1 MYGDSL
7 RPPRTI
13 SGARLGDAL
22 LVAIVLFLCPAWV
35 LRADETY
42 QSADV
47 AGNSDQTGTSTGQNS
62 AEQIEDAHT
71 PPHEMHFCWT
81 NCFTLTFAN
90 GIYSRTDG
98 SDETWTVERFTSA
111 AVVLHRHDV
120 PAAWNG
126 FSADVVYQGQ
136 VSNDQLISI
145 TVNGNPV
152 PDINLAWGFALE
164 TLPGSNAERDRRQS
178 AEAQAQAQAQSL
190 AVHSE
195 SPPNEVEP
203 AVEVDLSAADAPPPL
218 LNYEQAPCPEQGY
231 LWTPGYWSWRAAGYY
246 WVPGAW
252 VPPPRV
258 GVLWTPGYWAFM
270 GGIYMF
276 HAGYWGPHIGYYGG
290 ISYGY
295 GYFGSG
301 FVGGRWVGNSF
312 AYNKAVSNLSARVI
326 HNTYSETA
334 VNNAAG
340 KSVSYN
346 GGPGGATATP
356 TAEERAA
363 AAEPHM
369 SATPRQ
375 RQIVLLSASNPEL
388 MARTYSAHPV
398 IAATK
403 SPAVVNPP
411 GPVKADRTTAATASG
426 AHSRTHVQPNTTLH
440 PQGAVERP
448 VSRDTA
454 AHTRNEGDS
463 EHPAAPK
470 LTRATP
476 AKPQHPKQ

>member
-1 MYGDSL
+1 MLVYGDSL
-7 RPPRTI
+7 RHPRTI
-13 SGARLGDAL
+13 SAARLGDAL
-22 LVAIVLFLCPAWV
+22 LVAIVLLLCPAWV
-35 LRADETY
+35 LRAGETY

-47 AGNSDQTGTSTGQNS
+47 AGNSDQTDTSTGRNS

-81 NCFTLTFAN
+81 NCFTLTFEN
-90 GIYSRTDG
+90 GVYSRTDG
-98 SDETWTVERFTSA
+98 SDETWTVERFTPETL
-111 AVVLHRHDV
+111 VLHRRDV

-136 VSNDQLISI
+136 VSNDRLISV

-178 AEAQAQAQAQSL
+178 AQAQAQAL

-195 SPPNEVEP
+195 SPPDDVEP
-203 AVEVDLSAADAPPPL
+203 AVDVDLSAADAPPAL

-231 LWTPGYWSWRAAGYY
+231 LWTPGYWSWRGAGYY

-252 VPPPRV
+252 VQPPRV

-270 GGIYMF
+270 GGIYVF

-290 ISYGY
+290 INYGY

-301 FVGGRWVGNSF
+301 FAGGRWVDNSF
-312 AYNKAVSNLSARVI
+312 AYNKAVSNVNARVI
-326 HNTYSETA
+326 HNTYGETV
-334 VNNAAG
+334 VNNAAV
-340 KSVSYN
+340 KNVSYN
-346 GGPGGATATP
+346 GGPGGVTATP

-375 RQIVLLSASNPEL
+375 RQIVLQSASNPEL
-388 MARTYSAHPV
+388 LARTNSAHPV

-411 GPVKADRTTAATASG
+411 GVVKADSTTAATASG
-426 AHSRTHVQPNTTLH
+426 AHSRTHLQPDTTLH

-448 VSRDTA
+448 VTRDTA
-454 AHTRNEGDS
+454 GHTRDEGDS

-476 AKPQHPKQ
+476 AKPQPPRQ

>member
-1 MYGDSL
+1 MLMYGDSL
-7 RPPRTI
+7 RQPRTI
-13 SGARLGDAL
+13 SAARLGDAL
-22 LVAIVLFLCPAWV
+22 LIAIVLLLCPASV
-35 LRADETY
+35 LRAGETY

-47 AGNSDQTGTSTGQNS
+47 AGNSAQTETSTGQNS

-81 NCFTLTFAN
+81 NCFTLTFDS
-90 GIYSRTDG
+90 GVYRRTDG
-98 SDETWTVERFTSA
+98 TDETWTVERFTSGT
-111 AVVLHRHDV
+111 VVLHRHGV

-136 VSNDQLISI
+136 VSNDRLTSV

-152 PDINLAWGFALE
+152 ADIKLAWGFALE

-178 AEAQAQAQAQSL
+178 AQAQARVL

-195 SPPNEVEP
+195 SPPNDFET
-203 AVEVDLSAADAPPPL
+203 AVDVDLSAAEAPPPL

-231 LWTPGYWSWRAAGYY
+231 LWTPGYWSWRSAGYY

-252 VPPPRV
+252 VQPPRV
-258 GVLWTPGYWAFM
+258 GVLWTPGYWAFI
-270 GGIYMF
+270 GGIYVL

-290 ISYGY
+290 INYGY

-312 AYNKAVSNLSARVI
+312 AYNKAVSNVNARLTN
-326 HNTYSETA
+326 NTYSETM

-340 KSVSYN
+340 KGVSYN
-346 GGPGGATATP
+346 GGPGGATATS

-375 RQIVLLSASNPEL
+375 RQIVLQSASNPEL
-388 MARTYSAHPV
+388 MARTNSAHPV
-398 IAATK
+398 IAAAK
-403 SPAVVNPP
+403 SAAVVKPR
-411 GPVKADRTTAATASG
+411 GVVKADGTTAATASG
-426 AHSRTHVQPNTTLH
+426 AHSGTHVQPTLH
-440 PQGAVERP
+440 PQGTVQRP
-448 VSRDTA
+448 VTRDTA
-454 AHTRNEGDS
+454 AHTQDEGDPQ
-463 EHPAAPK
+463 HPAAPK
-470 LTRATP
+470 LTRASP

>member
-1 MYGDSL
+1 MLVYGDSPP
-7 RPPRTI
+7 PPRTI
-13 SGARLGDAL
+13 LAARLGDTL
-22 LVAIVLFLCPAWV
+22 LIAIVLLLCPAWV

-47 AGNSDQTGTSTGQNS
+47 ASNSDQT
-62 AEQIEDAHT
+62 DAS
-71 PPHEMHFCWT
+71 PHELHFCWT
-81 NCFTLTFAN
+81 NCFTLTSDK
-90 GIYSRTDG
+90 GVYRRTDG
-98 SDETWTVERFTSA
+98 SDETWTVERFTPTM
-111 AVVLHRHDV
+111 VVLHRHDV

-136 VSNDQLISI
+136 VSNDRLTNV

-164 TLPGSNAERDRRQS
+164 SLPGSNAERDRRQS
-178 AEAQAQAQAQSL
+178 AQAQAQAQAQTQAQTQTQTQTQAL
-190 AVHSE
+190 AVHSD
-195 SPPNEVEP
+195 SPPDDVEP
-203 AVEVDLSAADAPPPL
+203 AVGVDLSAADAPPPL

-231 LWTPGYWSWRAAGYY
+231 LWTPGYWGWRGAGYY

-252 VPPPRV
+252 VQPPQV

-270 GGIYMF
+270 GGIYVF
-276 HAGYWGPHIGYYGG
+276 HPGYWGPHIGYYGG
-290 ISYGY
+290 INYGY

-301 FVGGRWVGNSF
+301 FVGGRWVENSF
-312 AYNKAVSNLSARVI
+312 AYNKAVSNVNERAV
-326 HNTYSETA
+326 HNTYSEA
-334 VNNAAG
+334 VVHDVAL
-340 KSVSYN
+340 KDVSYN

-375 RQIVLLSASNPEL
+375 REIMLQSASNPEL
-388 MARTYSAHPV
+388 MARTSTAHPV
-398 IAATK
+398 MAARK
-403 SPAVVNPP
+403 SPAVAKPP
-411 GPVKADRTTAATASG
+411 GVAKADSTTAATASG
-426 AHSRTHVQPNTTLH
+426 THNRTHVQPNTALH

-448 VSRDTA
+448 VAQDIA
-454 AHTRNEGDS
+454 AHTQDEGDS

>member
-7 RPPRTI
+7 RHPRTI
-13 SGARLGDAL
+13 SAARLGDAL
-22 LVAIVLFLCPAWV
+22 LVAIVLLLCPAWV
-35 LRADETY
+35 LRAGETY

-47 AGNSDQTGTSTGQNS
+47 AGNSDQTDTSTGRNS

-81 NCFTLTFAN
+81 NCFTLTFEN
-90 GIYSRTDG
+90 GVYSRTDG
-98 SDETWTVERFTSA
+98 SDETWTVERFTPETL
-111 AVVLHRHDV
+111 VLHRRGV

-136 VSNDQLISI
+136 VSNDRLISV

-178 AEAQAQAQAQSL
+178 AQAQAQAL

-195 SPPNEVEP
+195 SPPDDVEP
-203 AVEVDLSAADAPPPL
+203 AVDVDLSAADAPPAL

-231 LWTPGYWSWRAAGYY
+231 LWTPGYWSWRGAGYY

-252 VPPPRV
+252 VQPPRV

-270 GGIYMF
+270 GGIYVF

-290 ISYGY
+290 INYGY

-301 FVGGRWVGNSF
+301 FAGGRWVDNSF
-312 AYNKAVSNLSARVI
+312 AYNKAVSNVNARVI
-326 HNTYSETA
+326 HNTYGETV
-334 VNNAAG
+334 VNNAAV
-340 KSVSYN
+340 KNVSYN
-346 GGPGGATATP
+346 GGPGGVTATP

-375 RQIVLLSASNPEL
+375 RQIVLQSASNPEL
-388 MARTYSAHPV
+388 LARTNSAHPV

-411 GPVKADRTTAATASG
+411 GVVKADSTTAATASG
-426 AHSRTHVQPNTTLH
+426 AHSRTHLQPDTTLH

-448 VSRDTA
+448 VTRDTA
-454 AHTRNEGDS
+454 GHTRDEGDS

-476 AKPQHPKQ
+476 AKPQPPRQ

>member
-7 RPPRTI
+7 RHPRTI
-13 SGARLGDAL
+13 SAARLGDAL
-22 LVAIVLFLCPAWV
+22 LVAIVLLLCPAWV
-35 LRADETY
+35 LRAGETY

-47 AGNSDQTGTSTGQNS
+47 AGNSDQTDTSTGRNS

-81 NCFTLTFAN
+81 NCFTLTFEN
-90 GIYSRTDG
+90 GVYSRTDG
-98 SDETWTVERFTSA
+98 SDETWTVERFTPETL
-111 AVVLHRHDV
+111 VLHRRDV

-136 VSNDQLISI
+136 VSNDRLISV

-178 AEAQAQAQAQSL
+178 AQAQAQAL

-195 SPPNEVEP
+195 SPPDDVEP
-203 AVEVDLSAADAPPPL
+203 AVDVDLSAADAPPAL

-231 LWTPGYWSWRAAGYY
+231 LWTPGYWSWRGAGYY

-252 VPPPRV
+252 VQPPRV

-270 GGIYMF
+270 GGIYVF

-290 ISYGY
+290 INYGY

-301 FVGGRWVGNSF
+301 FAGGRWVDNSF
-312 AYNKAVSNLSARVI
+312 AYNKAVSNVNARVI
-326 HNTYSETA
+326 HNTYGETV
-334 VNNAAG
+334 VNNAAV
-340 KSVSYN
+340 KNVSYN
-346 GGPGGATATP
+346 GGPGGVTATP

-375 RQIVLLSASNPEL
+375 RQIVLQSASNPEL
-388 MARTYSAHPV
+388 LARTNSAHPV

-411 GPVKADRTTAATASG
+411 GVVKADSTTAATASG
-426 AHSRTHVQPNTTLH
+426 AHSRTHLQPDTTLH

-448 VSRDTA
+448 VTRDTA
-454 AHTRNEGDS
+454 GHTRDEGDS

-476 AKPQHPKQ
+476 AKPQPPRQ

>member
-1 MYGDSL
+1 
-7 RPPRTI
+7 
-13 SGARLGDAL
+13 
-22 LVAIVLFLCPAWV
+22 
-35 LRADETY
+35 
-42 QSADV
+42 
-47 AGNSDQTGTSTGQNS
+47 
-62 AEQIEDAHT
+62 
-71 PPHEMHFCWT
+71 MHFCWT
-81 NCFTLTFAN
+81 NCFTLTFEN
-90 GIYSRTDG
+90 GVYSRTDG
-98 SDETWTVERFTSA
+98 SDETWTVERFTPETL
-111 AVVLHRHDV
+111 VLHRRGV

-136 VSNDQLISI
+136 VSNDRLISV

-178 AEAQAQAQAQSL
+178 AQAQAQAL

-195 SPPNEVEP
+195 SPPDDVEP
-203 AVEVDLSAADAPPPL
+203 AVDVDLSAADAPPAL

-231 LWTPGYWSWRAAGYY
+231 LWTPGYWSWRGAGYY

-252 VPPPRV
+252 VQPPRV

-270 GGIYMF
+270 GGIYVF

-290 ISYGY
+290 INYGY

-301 FVGGRWVGNSF
+301 FAGGRWVDNSF
-312 AYNKAVSNLSARVI
+312 AYNKAVSNVNARVI
-326 HNTYSETA
+326 HNTYGETV
-334 VNNAAG
+334 VNNAAV
-340 KSVSYN
+340 KNVSYN
-346 GGPGGATATP
+346 GGPGGVTATP

-375 RQIVLLSASNPEL
+375 RQIVLQSASNPEL
-388 MARTYSAHPV
+388 LARTNSAHPV

-411 GPVKADRTTAATASG
+411 GVVKADSTTAATASG
-426 AHSRTHVQPNTTLH
+426 AHSRTHLQPDTTLH

-448 VSRDTA
+448 VTRDTA
-454 AHTRNEGDS
+454 GHTRDEGDS

-476 AKPQHPKQ
+476 AKPQPPRQ